1 MRRIASVL
9 RQSIGKLRAE
19 SDRPPRILQ
28 GPVYNRSFAQ
38 TLLPILSDRLLC
50 DAVRAI
56 HVVEP
61 CFFEVR
67 KPGSLDMGHP
77 WQVRQLV
84 RIEEITPAVIAL
96 GPELAE
102 WNR

>member
-1 MRRIASVL
+1 MITSDS
-9 RQSIGKLRAE
+9 RQSNGKLRRE
-19 SDRPPRILQ
+19 SDRPPRELL
-28 GPVYNRSFAQ
+28 GGVYTRSFAQ

-50 DAVRAI
+50 AAVRAI

-61 CFFEVR
+61 CFFKVR
-67 KPGSLDMGHP
+67 KPGCLDMGHP
-77 WQVRQLV
+77 WQVRQLG